1 MSFLKKLDLLHLLT
15 LWRPMEPERVQAS
28 LQAAELCLTEGL
40 WDSAVSRAYYALF
53 QAAICAL
60 ESRGLRRREWT
71 HKGVHSDFVQHF
83 VRRRKLVPASFAG
96 ALPSVMQ
103 LRHIAD
109 YQQPGVSRRQAER
122 AVRRAREVVTLLQRE
137 VFDGPQADNS

>member
-1 MSFLKKLDLLHLLT
+1 VGIDQ
-15 LWRPMEPERVQAS
+15 ERAQAS
-28 LQAAELCLTEGL
+28 LRAAEYCLTQGL
-40 WDSAVSRAYYALF
+40 WDSAVSRAYYALL

-71 HKGVHSDFVQHF
+71 HKGVHSHFVQHF
-83 VRRRKLVPASFAG
+83 VRRRKLIPASFAG

-109 YQQPGVSRRQAER
+109 YQQPGVSQRQAER
-122 AVRRAREVVTLLQRE
+122 AVRRAREFVTLLQRE

>member
-1 MSFLKKLDLLHLLT
+1 
-15 LWRPMEPERVQAS
+15 MEPERVQES
-28 LQAAELCLTEGL
+28 LQAAELCLAASL
-40 WDSAVSRAYYALF
+40 WNSAVNRAYYALF
-53 QAAICAL
+53 QAVICAL
-60 ESRGLRRREWT
+60 EHRGLRRREWT

-109 YQQPGVSRRQAER
+109 YQQPGVS
-122 AVRRAREVVTLLQRE
+122 
-137 VFDGPQADNS
+137 

>member
-1 MSFLKKLDLLHLLT
+1 
-15 LWRPMEPERVQAS
+15 VQAT
-28 LQAAELCLTEGL
+28 LQAAELCMTAEL
-40 WDSAVSRAYYALF
+40 WDSAGSRAYYALF

-60 ESRGLRRREWT
+60 GSRGLRRREWT

-96 ALPSVMQ
+96 AL
-103 LRHIAD
+103 
-109 YQQPGVSRRQAER
+109 R
-122 AVRRAREVVTLLQRE
+122 AVRRAREVVALLQRE

>member
-1 MSFLKKLDLLHLLT
+1 
-15 LWRPMEPERVQAS
+15 MEPERVQAS

>member
-1 MSFLKKLDLLHLLT
+1 MSFLQKFEPLHLLT
-15 LWRPMEPERVQAS
+15 QWRHMEPERVHAS

-40 WDSAVSRAYYALF
+40 WDSAMSRAYYALF

-96 ALPSVMQ
+96 PC
-103 LRHIAD
+103 
-109 YQQPGVSRRQAER
+109 PVSCNCDTSLTTNNLASASGKPNER
-122 AVRRAREVVTLLQRE
+122 CDEPVRW
-137 VFDGPQADNS
+137 

>member
-1 MSFLKKLDLLHLLT
+1 MHVLT
-15 LWRPMEPERVQAS
+15 QRVGMDQERAQAS
-28 LQAAELCLTEGL
+28 LRAAECCLTQGL

-53 QAAICAL
+53 QAAICVL
-60 ESRGLRRREWT
+60 ESQGLRRREWT

-109 YQQPGVSRRQAER
+109 YQQPGVSQRQAER
-122 AVRRAREVVTLLQRE
+122 AVRRAREFVTLLQRE

>member
-1 MSFLKKLDLLHLLT
+1 
-15 LWRPMEPERVQAS
+15 MEPERVQAS
-28 LQAAELCLTEGL
+28 LQAAELCLAEGL
-40 WDSAVSRAYYALF
+40 WDSAVSCAYYALF

-60 ESRGLRRREWT
+60 ERRGLRRREWT
-71 HKGVHSDFVQHF
+71 HKGVHSDFVQRF

-137 VFDGPQADNS
+137 GFDGPQANNS